1 LIQFTISKF
10 ATSGENKTTGYSKHN
25 DIPEDVENV
34 YNKVLIR
41 VSITLKLTQ
50 NIDLYG
56 FEDIYGCNVVR

>member
-1 LIQFTISKF
+1 VIQYTINKF
-10 ATSGENKTTGYSKHN
+10 ATSGENKTTGDSKHN

-34 YNKVLIR
+34 YNKVLLR

-56 FEDIYGCNVVR
+56 SENIYGCNVVR